1 MICLEVWEF
10 KRLRWMQY
18 LTLLYQLHISQLR
31 AFLGLVNYHN
41 WFGKRLISQIVKPLV
56 QLIKV
61 DEKFILGDAQEQ
73 VFQELKTI
81 KA

>member
-1 MICLEVWEF
+1 
-10 KRLRWMQY
+10 MQY
-18 LTLLYQLHISQLR
+18 LMLLYQLHGSQLR
-31 AFLGLVNYHN
+31 AVLGLVNYQN

-61 DEKFILGDAQEQ
+61 DEKFILGDAQKQ
-73 VFQELKTI
+73 FFQELKTT